1 MFNQLAYLLALAGRK
16 MGQNGSG
23 NKRYQNRHNKIW
35 RSQSRERILM
45 EVLKIDIGEQEH
57 AEHSENI
64 RTELQDFGSQQQL
77 AYLFSHF
84 STNK

>member
-1 MFNQLAYLLALAGRK
+1 
-16 MGQNGSG
+16 
-23 NKRYQNRHNKIW
+23 
-35 RSQSRERILM
+35 M